1 MMDSSQLG
9 IILFSYI
16 YSLDNPDTDIESTYT
31 YLCDRLNIP
40 IQFRLSR
47 DLFVNHN
54 VEYKSLF
61 LLLGSS
67 TCFLFTSINCFICS
81 L

>member
-1 MMDSSQLG
+1 MMHSLHLG
-9 IILFSYI
+9 IILFSFI

-47 DLFVNHN
+47 DIFVNHN
-54 VEYKSLF
+54 VEFK
-61 LLLGSS
+61 
-67 TCFLFTSINCFICS
+67 
-81 L
+81 

>member
-1 MMDSSQLG
+1 MMDSSHLG
-9 IILFSYI
+9 NILYSFI

-47 DLFVNHN
+47 DIFVNHN
-54 VEYKSLF
+54 VEFK
-61 LLLGSS
+61 
-67 TCFLFTSINCFICS
+67 
-81 L
+81 